1 MNSMLS
7 FFVRLFLAVPVASL
21 AWLISFFAFEQSFW
35 NSTAISLGGGLAA
48 YGLSAIYGKHR
59 FLKKHRLSRKE
70 YNYIAKNLQE
80 AKRKIFRLNKA
91 LLSIRHIPSFTQRIQ
106 LIRVTRKIQSMI
118 KKEPKRFYLAESFYF
133 SHLDSALEL
142 SEKYVLLASQPRRNP
157 EMEQALL
164 ETRRTLDELNQLI
177 EKDLYQMLS
186 KDMDHLQ
193 FELDVA
199 KRIMDESGKVK

>member
-7 FFVRLFLAVPVASL
+7 FFLRLFLAIPTATL
-21 AWLISFFAFEQSFW
+21 AWLISFIAYDQTFW
-35 NSTAISLGGGLAA
+35 TSIGISIGGGIAA
-48 YGLSAIYGKHR
+48 YGLSAAYSKHR
-59 FLKKHRLSRKE
+59 FLKKHSLSRKE
-70 YNYIAKNLQE
+70 YNYIAKNLDE

-106 LIRVTRKIQSMI
+106 LMRVTRKIHSMT
-118 KKEPKRFYLAESFYF
+118 KKEPRRFYLAESFYF

-142 SEKYVLLASQPRRNP
+142 SEKYLVLASQPSRNP
-157 EMEQALL
+157 EMEQTL
-164 ETRRTLDELNQLI
+164 EDTRRTLDDLNQLI